1 MVTSKSRILNY
12 LIRASSFALIIFLFQ
27 AASCEP
33 EETEWVEVWP
43 RMPIS
48 ISPAVEAI
56 NLGDTLWV
64 DINFPDTVED
74 YLTKKY
80 YKIVD
85 YEFHTSL
92 MFLMLIGPTVDQ
104 GDQPAAASSFFFFP
118 KIGQLNDIG
127 SLGGDIKFEY
137 SDSRYK
143 FKVGL
148 LAKQKGV
155 FSLIILPRVT
165 DYPLTGVVDPIK
177 DGKDRSYYITH
188 ISRIINNGD
197 FHFDLYQANCLVDP
211 TIRDVDPWFD
221 ELFATYTFEVK

>member
-1 MVTSKSRILNY
+1 MVASKSKILHY

-27 AASCEP
+27 ASSCDK
-33 EETEWVEVWP
+33 EETEFVEVWP

-48 ISPAVEAI
+48 ISPAAAAI

-80 YKIVD
+80 YIIVD

-92 MFLMLIGPTVDQ
+92 MFLRLIGSTVDR
-104 GDQPAAASSFFFFP
+104 GDQPAAASSFSFLP

-137 SDSRYK
+137 SDSRYR
-143 FKVGL
+143 FKIGL
-148 LAKQKGV
+148 LAKHRGV
-155 FSLIILPRVT
+155 FSVIMLPMVT
-165 DYPLTGVVDPIK
+165 NHPLTGVVDPIK

-188 ISRIINNGD
+188 ISYIINNGE
-197 FHFDLYQANCLVDP
+197 FYFDLYQANCLVDP
-211 TIRDVDPWFD
+211 TIRTTDPWFV
-221 ELFATYTFEVK
+221 EAFATYTFEVK

>member
-1 MVTSKSRILNY
+1 MVTSKSKMLNY
-12 LIRASSFALIIFLFQ
+12 IIRASSLALIIFLFQ
-27 AASCEP
+27 AASCEK
-33 EETEWVEVWP
+33 EETEFVEVWP

-80 YKIVD
+80 YKIVN

-92 MFLMLIGPTVDQ
+92 MFLRLIGSTVDR
-104 GDQPAAASSFFFFP
+104 GDQPAAAGNFNFYS
-118 KIGQLNDIG
+118 KIGQVYDIG
-127 SLGGDIKFEY
+127 SLSGKIKFSY

-155 FSLIILPRVT
+155 FSLIMLPRVT
-165 DYPLTGVVDPIK
+165 DHPLTGVVDPIK

-188 ISRIINNGD
+188 ISYIINNGE
-197 FHFDLYQANCLVDP
+197 FHFDLYQANCLADP
-211 TIRDVDPWFD
+211 EIQKHPQFN
-221 ELFATYTFEVK
+221 EAFATYTFEVK

>member
-1 MVTSKSRILNY
+1 MVTSKSKILNY

-27 AASCEP
+27 AASCDK
-33 EETEWVEVWP
+33 EETEFVEVWP

-48 ISPAVEAI
+48 ISPAAAAI

-92 MFLMLIGPTVDQ
+92 MFLKLIGPTVDQ
-104 GDQPAAASSFFFFP
+104 GVQPAAAGNFNFYS
-118 KIGQLNDIG
+118 KIGQVYDIG
-127 SLGGDIKFEY
+127 SLSGKIKFSY

-155 FSLIILPRVT
+155 FSLIMLPRVT
-165 DYPLTGVVDPIK
+165 DYPLTGVIDPIK

-188 ISRIINNGD
+188 ISYILNNGE

-211 TIRDVDPWFD
+211 EIQKHPWFY
-221 ELFATYTFEVK
+221 ESFGTYTFEVK